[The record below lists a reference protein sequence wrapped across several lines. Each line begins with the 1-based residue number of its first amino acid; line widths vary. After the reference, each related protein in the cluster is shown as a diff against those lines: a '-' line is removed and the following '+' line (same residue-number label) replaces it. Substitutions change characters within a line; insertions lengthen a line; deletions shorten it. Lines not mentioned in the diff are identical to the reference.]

1 MYNAT
6 SKEVWKTWLA
16 ARCPHPKTSQ
26 GQHAVQ
32 MPLEHFH
39 GILGGRSPRH
49 HGHVYIYHNGPKVW
63 PNNPSHLYATCIGA
77 RASQFGIR
85 QKLRV
90 STRHLA
96 LAAQMPTAFDHWT
109 PQIGIEGCESCDKNL
124 VYGKVCFFSG
134 RQSSWLSNSLLPH
147 VFHMSHTSST
157 VSSSKTFFKGLHG
170 KFHETLGVRCR
181 AGGNCMQLLDISTSA
196 TAESSSVMAC
206 GKLVG
211 LVSP

>member
-1 MYNAT
+1 MAVGIHKHIMYNAT

-90 STRHLA
+90 STRHRSQL
-96 LAAQMPTAFDHWT
+96 
-109 PQIGIEGCESCDKNL
+109 
-124 VYGKVCFFSG
+124 
-134 RQSSWLSNSLLPH
+134 
-147 VFHMSHTSST
+147 
-157 VSSSKTFFKGLHG
+157 
-170 KFHETLGVRCR
+170 RC
-181 AGGNCMQLLDISTSA
+181 QLLLIIGPLKLGSKDVNPVTKIWCMA
-196 TAESSSVMAC
+196 KSVFFQE
-206 GKLVG
+206 GNHHD
-211 LVSP
+211 